1 MKVKMEI
8 GRRGEKGDLVLCG
21 ELEEDLRA
29 MVGRIFEMCKVDAGG
44 LGGTKGKQWV
54 RDS

>member
-29 MVGRIFEMCKVDAGG
+29 MLGRIFEMCKRRGQCRGIEWDLPRG
-44 LGGTKGKQWV
+44 
-54 RDS
+54 